1 MVTGITPDGAA
12 DGQCG
17 LAMITSLAEKVDTC
31 QLHQLQRACMLTNS
45 QYELARTLYLQWLR
59 SANEIVKLP
68 VREGSPRKKQKSIS
82 PSLFRGASLV
92 EGAPAA
98 RTPSDGFDPVTDEV
112 ERWERLDPDLYSE
125 FIDAGGLLN
134 EFAMMWA
141 LRERFPLHFVV
152 FKQTACHLPHEAN
165 VEMVFS
171 RAGNLSDPN
180 MDPEFLTH
188 LVMVLINKKS
198 YKPSIDAIKDK
209 YFELFRGQGGEGQEA
224 DEGGASPSGSK

>member
-1 MVTGITPDGAA
+1 MFPQWRNNRIASHIRLVRALIGRHRDAA
-12 DGQCG
+12 
-17 LAMITSLAEKVDTC
+17 L
-31 QLHQLQRACMLTNS
+31 
-45 QYELARTLYLQWLR
+45 LR
-59 SANEIVKLP
+59 SSAHRGWRAIGSNQANEHHCDCAATP
-68 VREGSPRKKQKSIS
+68 QEAVR
-82 PSLFRGASLV
+82 
-92 EGAPAA
+92 A

-141 LRERFPLHFVV
+141 LLERFPLHFVV

-180 MDPEFLTH
+180 MDPEFLAH

-209 YFELFRGQGGEGQEA
+209 YFELFRGKGGEGQEA